1 MPKSKKRLFIDH
13 NHKEFEHFV
22 TIMKGQRGL
31 LFCSS
36 FIKQYNLSKVRS
48 IVFYTFPDDEYKFA
62 F

>member
-36 FIKQYNLSKVRS
+36 FYIIQQLKISFMR
-48 IVFYTFPDDEYKFA
+48 FHYTVY
-62 F
+62 